1 MKISIERSD
10 NDGFIV
16 TQEGRDKYKHV
27 ILEEDVQSSIQ
38 EMVLLVLELL
48 GFVVEEPELENN
60 ESIGFKINN
69 KEK

>member
-16 TQEGRDKYKHV
+16 TQEGKDRYKHV
-27 ILEEDVQSSIQ
+27 ILEEDLASSIQ
-38 EMVLLVLELL
+38 EMINLSLELL
-48 GFVVEEPELENN
+48 GFIVEEAPDTAQGN
-60 ESIGFKINN
+60 IGFKINN